1 MTMKGDAGVPF
12 SSFRR
17 SKGTVFLVDSH
28 SRKVLWSVYDQP
40 KNSSASQIDR
50 TAERIASRLKREING
65 K

>member
-40 KNSSASQIDR
+40 KNSSAPQIDR
-50 TAERIASRLKREING
+50 TAERIASRLKREITD